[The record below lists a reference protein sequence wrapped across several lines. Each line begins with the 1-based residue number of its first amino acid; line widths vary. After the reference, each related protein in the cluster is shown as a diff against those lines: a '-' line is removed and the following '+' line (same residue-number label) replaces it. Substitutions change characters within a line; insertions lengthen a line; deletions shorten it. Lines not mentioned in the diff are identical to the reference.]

1 MDITAILIIVF
12 SIMINGFLIGF
23 FLVTGMGQEAWGRWR
38 NKQRYTKGGHVYSL
52 ILTKEGNI
60 QEVFTK
66 VSEGKFQFNDL
77 PYIRNPRLLLNFRG
91 IPAYIHR
98 EDEPAPVNMWGKDF
112 DSILMSAAEMD
123 TVMNSQVNF
132 DFKEWLSK
140 MLPFILM
147 GLFVFVAAILAL
159 AYFDYMTYQMLR
171 DGTFKAVEIA
181 ANNAIPQ
188 AIPTN

>member
-1 MDITAILIIVF
+1 
-12 SIMINGFLIGF
+12 MINIFIIGF
-23 FLVTGMGQEAWGRWR
+23 FLVTTIGQDAWGRWR
-38 NKQRYTKGGHVYSL
+38 NKQRYKKGGFVHSL
-52 ILTKEGNI
+52 ILTKEGNV

-66 VSEGKFQFNDL
+66 VKEGKFSFKEL

-91 IPAYIHR
+91 IPTYIHR

-140 MLPFILM
+140 YLPYFLM
-147 GLFVFVAAILAL
+147 GLVVVVGAILAL
-159 AYFDYMTYQMLR
+159 AYFDYMSYQMLR
-171 DGTFKAVEIA
+171 DGSFKAVEII

-188 AIPTN
+188 VIPPSV